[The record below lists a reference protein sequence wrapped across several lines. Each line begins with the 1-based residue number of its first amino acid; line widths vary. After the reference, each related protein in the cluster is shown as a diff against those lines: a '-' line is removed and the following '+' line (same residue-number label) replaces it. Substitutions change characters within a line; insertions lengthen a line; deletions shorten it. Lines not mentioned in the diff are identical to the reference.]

1 MTVAK
6 QWQDCRG
13 LLWNFGSS
21 ISRSTTQY
29 ALTGSSGLDTN
40 KLLQKITAG
49 SNFTS
54 GAFSAKLFMSG
65 LCAICNK
72 QLNVNLICVGDV
84 QGQDEFQST
93 LLQIVEVL
101 SQQPGIMLAYPD
113 IFIEQVLPSL
123 AVLYKKNT
131 DGDMRF
137 LCLKVFFDLLVVF
150 LDDISSANSLD
161 SSELPET
168 TGMGALRRYIF
179 PSGLR
184 YHLIALNQCTPFC
197 ILNSV

>member
-1 MTVAK
+1 M
-6 QWQDCRG
+6 
-13 LLWNFGSS
+13 LWNFGSS

-54 GAFSAKLFMSG
+54 GAFSAELFMSG

>member
-1 MTVAK
+1 
-6 QWQDCRG
+6 
-13 LLWNFGSS
+13 
-21 ISRSTTQY
+21 
-29 ALTGSSGLDTN
+29 
-40 KLLQKITAG
+40 
-49 SNFTS
+49 
-54 GAFSAKLFMSG
+54 
-65 LCAICNK
+65 
-72 QLNVNLICVGDV
+72 VGDV

-150 LDDISSANSLD
+150 LDNISSANSLD

-184 YHLIALNQCTPFC
+184 YDLIALNQCTPFC